1 MFSEASPPRKLLQ
14 EPGLNLTRTDVI
26 NITGHAWGQ
35 EGSVDR
41 VEYRVG
47 SGPWHEATYSDP
59 PGELGALTPFLW
71 HVILDPRELEEGQHI
86 VEVHASSGDSHSLP
100 VFYEVTGE
108 GGGASSRGIPTAA
121 LGLVVLVAMGWAGSL
136 VLARLRSPDGEEA
149 AIDAELVD

>member
-1 MFSEASPPRKLLQ
+1 M
-14 EPGLNLTRTDVI
+14 
-26 NITGHAWGQ
+26 
-35 EGSVDR
+35 
-41 VEYRVG
+41 G
-47 SGPWHEATYSDP
+47 SGPWHEATYSDS

-71 HVILDPRELEEGQHI
+71 HVILDPRELSEGQHI

-108 GGGASSRGIPTAA
+108 GGEASSRGIPAAA

-136 VLARLRSPDGEEA
+136 VLAIIRSPDAEEA